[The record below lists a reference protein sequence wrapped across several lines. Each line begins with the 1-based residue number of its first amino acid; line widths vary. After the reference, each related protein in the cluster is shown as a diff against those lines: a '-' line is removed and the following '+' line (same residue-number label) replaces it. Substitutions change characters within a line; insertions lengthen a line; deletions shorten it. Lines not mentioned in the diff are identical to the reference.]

1 MSFEHESSI
10 TLSVVEIRMNADSDS
25 DSDLDDYFSTNLPE
39 LSELELDILVPNTS
53 RGLRK
58 SLTTQTLQS
67 RLSST
72 LRRRQSSTS
81 SRRGRGCQEQ
91 QADSDNDG

>member
-1 MSFEHESSI
+1 
-10 TLSVVEIRMNADSDS
+10 MNADSDS
-25 DSDLDDYFSTNLPE
+25 DSDLDDHFSKNLPE
-39 LSELELDILVPNTS
+39 SSELELDIYVPNTS

-58 SLTTQTLQS
+58 SSSTQTLQS

-81 SRRGRGCQEQ
+81 SRRGRGNQAQ
-91 QADSDNDG
+91 QDHSDNDG